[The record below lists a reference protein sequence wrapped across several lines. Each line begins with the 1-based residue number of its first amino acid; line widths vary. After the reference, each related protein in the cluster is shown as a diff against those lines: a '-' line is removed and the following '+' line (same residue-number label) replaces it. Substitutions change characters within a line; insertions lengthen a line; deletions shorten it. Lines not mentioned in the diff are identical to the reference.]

1 MKYLVT
7 GAAGF
12 IGSNIFRRLL
22 KDNYAVRGFDNFST
36 GKRENLEDLE
46 RKDNFELI
54 EGDLRNPE
62 EIKEAVKN
70 VDIILHEAAVP
81 SVQRSVEN
89 PVLVNN
95 SNINGTLNLL
105 IAAREEG
112 VKKVVYAS
120 SSSIYGFNEILPK
133 TEDMPVEPISPYAL
147 SKYTGERYCKIFS
160 EIYNLPTICLRYFN
174 VFGPYQDPDSEYSA
188 AIPKFTKLMLEDK
201 QPIIFGDGEQ
211 SRDFTY
217 VENVVEANILAANSK
232 ITGEVINIASGE
244 RITINEVVHVLNK
257 ILNKKTEPVYKES
270 RVGEVKHSL
279 ADISKAREKIGYLP
293 KFKFIEGLRKTVEW
307 YQTREKQIS

>member
-1 MKYLVT
+1 MKYLIT

-12 IGSNIFRRLL
+12 IGSNITRRLL
-22 KDNYAVRGFDNFST
+22 KDNCKVKGFDNFST
-36 GKRENLEDLE
+36 GKRENLEDLK
-46 RKDNFELI
+46 RKNNFELI
-54 EGDLRNPE
+54 EGDLRNLE

-81 SVQRSVEN
+81 SIQRSVEN
-89 PVLVNN
+89 PVLIND

-120 SSSIYGFNEILPK
+120 SSSIYGFNKKLPK
-133 TEDMPVEPISPYAL
+133 TEAMPAEPISPYAL
-147 SKYTGERYCKIFS
+147 SKYTGERYCQIFY

-174 VFGPYQDPDSEYSA
+174 VFGPYQNPDSEYSA
-188 AIPKFTKLMLEDK
+188 AIPKFINRILKDK
-201 QPIIFGDGEQ
+201 QPVIFGDGEQ

-217 VENVVEANILAANSK
+217 VENVVEANILAANSEVM
-232 ITGEVINIASGE
+232 GEVINIACGE
-244 RITINEVVHVLNK
+244 RVSINEVVQILST
-257 ILNKKTEPVYKES
+257 ILNKEIKPVYKKG

-279 ADISKAREKIGYLP
+279 ADISKARSKIGYEP
-293 KFKFIEGLRKTVEW
+293 KYKFTEGLRKTINW
-307 YQTREKQIS
+307 YKTREI

>member
-1 MKYLVT
+1 MKYLIT

-12 IGSNIFRRLL
+12 IGSNITRRLL
-22 KDNYAVRGFDNFST
+22 KDNCKVRGFDNFST
-36 GKRENLEDLE
+36 GRRENLEDLKG
-46 RKDNFELI
+46 KDNFKLI
-54 EGDLRNPE
+54 EGDLRNPA
-62 EIKEAVKN
+62 EIREAVKN
-70 VDIILHEAAVP
+70 IDIILHEAAVP
-81 SVQRSVEN
+81 SVQRSLEN
-89 PVLVNN
+89 PVLINE

-105 IAAREEG
+105 IAAREAG

-120 SSSIYGFNEILPK
+120 SSSIYGLNKKLPK
-133 TEDMPVEPISPYAL
+133 IEAMPAEPISPYAL
-147 SKYTGERYCKIFS
+147 SKYTGERYCQIFY

-174 VFGPYQDPDSEYSA
+174 VFGPYQNPDSEYSA
-188 AIPKFTKLMLEDK
+188 AIPIFINRILKDK
-201 QPIIFGDGEQ
+201 QPVIFGDGEQ

-232 ITGEVINIASGE
+232 VMGEIINIASGE
-244 RITINEVVHVLNK
+244 RITINEVVHILNK
-257 ILNKKTEPVYKES
+257 FLNKKTEPVYKES

-279 ADISKAREKIGYLP
+279 ADISKAREKIGYFP

>member
-36 GKRENLEDLE
+36 GKRKNLVDLHG
-46 RKDNFELI
+46 KDNFELI
-54 EGDLRNPE
+54 KGDLRNPE
-62 EIKEAVKN
+62 EIKEAVK
-70 VDIILHEAAVP
+70 DIDVIFHQAAVP

-89 PVLVNN
+89 PVLVND

-120 SSSIYGFNEILPK
+120 SSSIYGFNKKLPK
-133 TEDMPVEPISPYAL
+133 AEDMPAEPISPYAL
-147 SKYTGERYCKIFS
+147 SKYTGERYCQIFS

-188 AIPKFTKLMLEDK
+188 AIPKFINRILKDK
-201 QPIIFGDGEQ
+201 QPVIFGDGEQ

-217 VENVVEANILAANSK
+217 VANVVEANILAANSK
-232 ITGEVINIASGE
+232 VMGEVINIASGE
-244 RITINEVVHVLNK
+244 RITINEVVHILNK
-257 ILNKKTEPVYKES
+257 ILNKKTEPVYKKS

-307 YQTREKQIS
+307 YQTGKKQIS